1 MQRMRIT
8 IAVVVLV
15 VVALVAG
22 ALAAHWPFWQRA
34 WQWQTAADGW
44 PDALPGP
51 KVRISAAGSYLP
63 LRVVTDARLSARV
76 DDNTQM
82 LLVGDTSGR
91 VAAWFAPG
99 TSELTPIDG
108 RGLAAGLLGPLLGT
122 LQVEPGALLLDVP
135 LRSLLDRWQ
144 HDARGEI
151 TPRQLLWQLSGL
163 ENPPLVPLN
172 PWSRRAQLASGPDF
186 GRAALHTRQV
196 FPPGTHF
203 EVAPANAQLLALL
216 AARVTGI
223 AYADLVQR
231 LWSQFAA
238 QDAEGTLDHR
248 RGQMAAHCCLRA
260 AAADWL
266 RLGLLLA
273 ADGRSGERQVLPAGH
288 VAQMTVASPV
298 HPGYGLGFRLGSSG
312 AGNGTLLLETEGR
325 SLGVAPR
332 AGRAVLWAGK
342 GAPPVWL
349 YELLDPT
356 LFALADST
364 ASE

>member
-1 MQRMRIT
+1 MRIT
-8 IAVVVLV
+8 IVVVVLV
-15 VVALVAG
+15 VVALAAG
-22 ALAAHWPFWQRA
+22 ALAANWPFWQRA
-34 WQWQTAADGW
+34 WQWQAAADGW

-51 KVRISAAGSYLP
+51 KVRISAVGSYLP
-63 LRVVTDARLSARV
+63 LRVAMDTRLSARV

-91 VAAWFAPG
+91 VVAWFAPG
-99 TSELTPIDG
+99 TSELTLIDG

-122 LQVEPGALLLDVP
+122 LQMQPHASLLDTP

-144 HDARGEI
+144 GDARGDI

-163 ENPPLVPLN
+163 ENPPFVPLN

-203 EVAPANAQLLALL
+203 EVGPANAQLLALM
-216 AARVTGI
+216 ATRVTGI
-223 AYADLVQR
+223 AYADLLQQR

-238 QDAEGTLDHR
+238 QDAEGVLDHR

-273 ADGRSGERQVLPAGH
+273 ADGRSGARQVLPAGH
-288 VAQMTVASPV
+288 VAQLAVASPV
-298 HPGYGLGFRLGSSG
+298 HPGYGLGFRLGNSG
-312 AGNGTLLLETEGR
+312 PGNDTLLLETEGR
-325 SLGVAPR
+325 RLGVAPQ

-342 GAPPVWL
+342 GAPPGWL
-349 YELLDPT
+349 YELLDPA
-356 LFALADST
+356 LFALGDST
-364 ASE
+364 AGE